1 MTDVFRNFKKK
12 NREKI
17 KPVGFVIGIDNIYL
31 TTDNGRLFVIDIKTG
46 KTSKILKIDND
57 RISRPFIL
65 NRNLFVV
72 KDNAIIKLD

>member
-1 MTDVFRNFKKK
+1 MYLGILKKK
-12 NREKI
+12 NKEKI
-17 KPVGFVIGIDNIYL
+17 KPVGFIIGTDNIYL

>member
-1 MTDVFRNFKKK
+1 MYLEILKKK
-12 NREKI
+12 NKEKI
-17 KPVGFVIGIDNIYL
+17 KPVGFIIGIDNIYL
-31 TTDNGRLFVIDIKTG
+31 TTDNGRLFVIDIRTG